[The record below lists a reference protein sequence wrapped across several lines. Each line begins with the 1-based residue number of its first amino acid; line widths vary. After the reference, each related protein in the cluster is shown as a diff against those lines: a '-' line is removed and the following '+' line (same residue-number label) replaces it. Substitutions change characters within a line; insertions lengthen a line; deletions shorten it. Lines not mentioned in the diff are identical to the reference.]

1 MTTPSQNS
9 GTTNN
14 DTKSVFDR
22 NYVEKFN
29 FIVNDRDKYRFLFE
43 NSNDALF
50 IIDLEGNILEVNQE
64 ACYRYGYSKKQFI
77 GMNINQI
84 DLQTSQ
90 QEITKH
96 INTIAELK
104 KNSFQTIHT
113 TASGE
118 TLYTQVNALLL
129 TSDSNTRIFCSCRN
143 ISELKRTQME
153 LYSSQGQIQSII
165 RTVPCGL
172 GVSKNRII
180 QYANDTLLKML
191 KYETDE
197 LAFQST
203 RILYPDDQEYD
214 RIGFDLYTQI
224 EKFGQGSTETIFKC
238 KNGDLID
245 ILLTSSF
252 LDQNDPD
259 KGITFAATDIS
270 KQKALAAA
278 LEKRILALT
287 QPLENIGNISFHDLF
302 NLDDI
307 QKIQDHFAS
316 STGVASII
324 TDIDGNPITKPSNFC
339 RLCNDIIRKTE
350 KGCANCHKSDAALG
364 RVCSDGPTIQP
375 CLSGGLWDAGASI
388 TVGGKHIANWLI
400 GQVRDQSQSEEKIAA
415 YARQIGADVDETISA
430 FSEVTQMSFEKF
442 QTISQTLYLLAKQLS
457 DSAYQNIQQA
467 RFIAESK
474 KNHQIINNY
483 NETLRNEVERQ
494 TRKLAQ
500 ANQQLNKIIEEQ
512 KLTEAQL
519 RDTHEHLVQSEK
531 LASIGQLAAGVAH
544 EINSPLGAI
553 ASSNTAI
560 RDNFEDITFALH
572 EMTHI
577 FASNVELT
585 HRLLHYIMIHEESVI
600 STRQQRQLRM
610 TIAQELKGK
619 ASIDLDY
626 LAQFI
631 VNAGL
636 TDCYE
641 QFLPLF
647 NNKDSDKYLESI
659 QKITYIFQA
668 TRVINQAINQSSR
681 IVFALREYAH
691 SNESERKQL
700 ANIKHSLETAITL
713 YANKL
718 KHGVELLLNFKDTP
732 DIACFPGELNQVWT
746 NLIHNAVQ
754 AMEGKG
760 ILRISLDHK
769 DNMIEVTIT
778 DSGTGI
784 PDEIKDKIFTPL
796 FTTKP
801 AGMGTGLGLDIVNR
815 IIKRHNGTISFN
827 SVAGQGASF
836 TVKIPVTT
844 ST

>member
-1 MTTPSQNS
+1 
-9 GTTNN
+9 
-14 DTKSVFDR
+14 
-22 NYVEKFN
+22 
-29 FIVNDRDKYRFLFE
+29 
-43 NSNDALF
+43 
-50 IIDLEGNILEVNQE
+50 
-64 ACYRYGYSKKQFI
+64 
-77 GMNINQI
+77 
-84 DLQTSQ
+84 
-90 QEITKH
+90 
-96 INTIAELK
+96 
-104 KNSFQTIHT
+104 
-113 TASGE
+113 
-118 TLYTQVNALLL
+118 
-129 TSDSNTRIFCSCRN
+129 
-143 ISELKRTQME
+143 
-153 LYSSQGQIQSII
+153 
-165 RTVPCGL
+165 
-172 GVSKNRII
+172 
-180 QYANDTLLKML
+180 
-191 KYETDE
+191 
-197 LAFQST
+197 
-203 RILYPDDQEYD
+203 
-214 RIGFDLYTQI
+214 
-224 EKFGQGSTETIFKC
+224 GQGSTETIFKC

-245 ILLTSSF
+245 ILLTAS
-252 LDQNDPD
+252 LLVQNDPD

-270 KQKALAAA
+270 KQKALASA

-307 QKIQDHFAS
+307 QKIQDHFAN

-324 TDIDGNPITKPSNFC
+324 TDIDGNPITRPSNFC

-350 KGCANCHKSDAALG
+350 KGCANCCKSDAALG
-364 RVCSDGPTIQP
+364 RVCNNGPTIQP

-400 GQVRDQSQSEEKIAA
+400 GQVRDQSQSEDKIAD
-415 YARQIGADVDETISA
+415 YARQIGADVEETLAA
-430 FSEVTQMSFEKF
+430 FAEVTQMPFEKF
-442 QTISQTLYLLAKQLS
+442 QTISQTLYLMAKQLS

-483 NETLRNEVERQ
+483 NETLRSEVARQ
-494 TRKLAQ
+494 TRELAQ
-500 ANQQLNKIIEEQ
+500 ANQQLNIIIEEQ
-512 KLTEAQL
+512 KTTEAQL

-572 EMTHI
+572 EMSHI
-577 FASNVELT
+577 FTYNVELT

-619 ASIDLDY
+619 VSIDLDY

-631 VNAGL
+631 VSAGL

-647 NNKDSDKYLESI
+647 NNKDSDKYLESV
-659 QKITYIFQA
+659 QKIFYIFQA
-668 TRVINQAINQSSR
+668 TRVIDQAINQSSR

-691 SNESERKQL
+691 SNESEKKQL

-718 KHGVELLLNFKDTP
+718 KHGVELILNFNDTP

-760 ILRISLDHK
+760 ILRISLDQK
-769 DNMIEVTIT
+769 DNMIEVVVT
-778 DSGTGI
+778 DSGSGI

-815 IIKRHNGTISFN
+815 IVKRHDGTISFN
-827 SVAGQGASF
+827 SIAGQGASF
-836 TVKIPVTT
+836 TVRIPVNT
-844 ST
+844 SI